1 MTADQITAA
10 RILIAEDDDGVRD
23 FLERAL
29 RQAGHTVRAVA
40 DGLQA
45 LEMLG
50 RGRYDLVIADIVM
63 PGLDGIALALK
74 IAQDY
79 PDTRVLMITGYAAE
93 RQRAHNLDSLIH
105 KVIAKPFSLDEI
117 IQAVSDA
124 LVTPARR

>member
-1 MTADQITAA
+1 MTAEPAA
-10 RILIAEDDDGVRD
+10 PRLLIAEDDDSVRD

-29 RQAGHTVRAVA
+29 REAGYIVRSAA

-45 LEMLG
+45 LELLG
-50 RGRYDLVIADIVM
+50 RGRYDLLITDIVM

-105 KVIAKPFSLDEI
+105 QVLAKPFSLEEI
-117 IQAVSDA
+117 LSAVTDA
-124 LVTPARR
+124 LAKPARR